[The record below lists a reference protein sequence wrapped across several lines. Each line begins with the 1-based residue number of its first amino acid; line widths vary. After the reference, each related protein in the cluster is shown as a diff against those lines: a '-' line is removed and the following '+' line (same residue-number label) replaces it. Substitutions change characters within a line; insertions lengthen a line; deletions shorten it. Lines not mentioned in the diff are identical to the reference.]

1 MAENYSFIA
10 LAGASLDD
18 MFIFLNDYFAR
29 YTPQQQ
35 VRAVV
40 KMLEQVTR
48 LVPHP
53 VSDEWYM
60 AQAGVKDPEKYVAGR
75 YVLHA
80 VDIFV
85 CNLLSFAAK
94 NHLAPACR
102 EQMSPA
108 VLELL
113 RGAMANSVRILA
125 CEDFFYSIGAVRFS
139 RSQSLLTMYDR
150 LFLQAPSVLK
160 RALFALQACVLFGLG
175 DEMLAHAFT
184 VLAQNVRVRVDDNGE
199 EAAVGIHLMLSY
211 FVMLLLSLCY
221 DRGYVVHTLKVG
233 EEEVCDVQ
241 DAIYN
246 DVLLALLSVEDQ
258 TAEKDAQRGVR
269 AREHGL
275 LHGGAD
281 EGGGLALRHG
291 RHGEGVPAQEGVP
304 GRRVRVPGQRRAD
317 GHHQAHRGASP
328 VPGLWVVPEESPQSQ
343 RLHHAVAAAEERP
356 HPVSV
361 LLWCDG

>member
-1 MAENYSFIA
+1 
-10 LAGASLDD
+10 
-18 MFIFLNDYFAR
+18 
-29 YTPQQQ
+29 
-35 VRAVV
+35 
-40 KMLEQVTR
+40 
-48 LVPHP
+48 
-53 VSDEWYM
+53 
-60 AQAGVKDPEKYVAGR
+60 
-75 YVLHA
+75 
-80 VDIFV
+80 
-85 CNLLSFAAK
+85 
-94 NHLAPACR
+94 
-102 EQMSPA
+102 MSPA

-184 VLAQNVRVRVDDNGE
+184 VLAQNVRVRVDDSGE

-233 EEEVCDVQ
+233 AEEVCDAQ

-258 TAEKDAQRGVR
+258 TAEKVIRNAAYVRENTDCFMEVLTRVADSHFDTDAMEKVYRLKKEYLDDVCVFLGNDELMDITKRIEVPVLCR
-269 AREHGL
+269 AYG
-275 LHGGAD
+275 
-281 EGGGLALRHG
+281 
-291 RHGEGVPAQEGVP
+291 
-304 GRRVRVPGQRRAD
+304 
-317 GHHQAHRGASP
+317 
-328 VPGLWVVPEESPQSQ
+328 
-343 RLHHAVAAAEERP
+343 
-356 HPVSV
+356 
-361 LLWCDG
+361 

>member
-1 MAENYSFIA
+1 MTENYSFIA

-18 MFIFLNDYFAR
+18 MFAFLNDFFAR

-48 LVPHP
+48 LVLHP

-85 CNLLSFAAK
+85 CDLLSFAAK
-94 NHLAPACR
+94 NHLAVACR

-139 RSQSLLTMYDR
+139 RSQSLLTIYDK
-150 LFLQAPSVLK
+150 LYLQAPSVLK

-184 VLAQNVRVRVDDNGE
+184 VLAQNVRVRVDDSGE

-233 EEEVCDVQ
+233 EEEVCDAQ

-258 TAEKDAQRGVR
+258 TAEKVMRNAAYVRENTDCFMEVLTRVADSHFDTDAMEKVYRLKKEYLDDVCVFLGNDELMDITKHIEVPVLCR
-269 AREHGL
+269 AY
-275 LHGGAD
+275 A
-281 EGGGLALRHG
+281 
-291 RHGEGVPAQEGVP
+291 
-304 GRRVRVPGQRRAD
+304 
-317 GHHQAHRGASP
+317 
-328 VPGLWVVPEESPQSQ
+328 
-343 RLHHAVAAAEERP
+343 
-356 HPVSV
+356 
-361 LLWCDG
+361 